1 MKVFIFLIALV
12 ITACVPQPK
21 SIHQVDIENNSSETI
36 NNLSQVRIGLDIL
49 LEEKLDLIRNKSIAL
64 VTNHS
69 GLDKNGV
76 PNYKRLMTQKNVK
89 LKIIFSPEHGLFG
102 EAADGEKVNY
112 NGQLNTLPPVASLY
126 GSNRKPKKEQLEG
139 VDVIIYDIQ
148 DVGARFYTYITTLG
162 QIMEVASNQ
171 GIQIMILD
179 RPNPIT
185 GIKVEGPILDLNNR
199 SYVGYYPIPIRYGLT
214 IGELAKMIIGEKWI
228 EATPELIIVPMLG
241 WQRNYWMDEIN
252 IKWVNPSPN
261 IPDLET
267 AIVYPGMCLF
277 EATNINEGRGTKK
290 PFKRFGAPWINKQ
303 KLSIQ
308 LNNLNLAGVV
318 FKPISYIPVDIKG
331 VANNPKYENQVCNGI
346 EIIITNRNDFN
357 SINTALSILSI
368 ISKEYPDTFE
378 INKSRMKKLW
388 GKDNLLDSLHS
399 NEVFDKSIDS
409 FNDASIKYHLYD

>member
-1 MKVFIFLIALV
+1 MKGLIFLSSLV
-12 ITACVPQPK
+12 ITACVPQPR
-21 SIHQVDIENNSSETI
+21 SIHQVDSENNPFDTI

-49 LEEKLDLIRNKSIAL
+49 LEEKLDLIKNKSIAL

-76 PNYKRLMTQKNVK
+76 PNYKRLMIQKDVK

-126 GSNRKPKKEQLEG
+126 GNSRKPKKEQLEG

-148 DVGARFYTYITTLG
+148 DVGARFYTYISTLG
-162 QIMEVASNQ
+162 QIMEVASQQ
-171 GIQIMILD
+171 GIPIMVLD

-185 GIKVEGPILDLNNR
+185 GIKIEGPILDLKNQ
-199 SYVGYYPIPIRYGLT
+199 SDVGYYPIPIRYGLT

-228 EATPELIIVPMLG
+228 DATPELIIVPMLG
-241 WQRNYWMDEIN
+241 WQRGHWMDEIN
-252 IKWVNPSPN
+252 TNWVNPSPN

-267 AIVYPGMCLF
+267 AIAYPGMCLF
-277 EATNINEGRGTKK
+277 EATNINEGRGSKK

-303 KLSIQ
+303 KLSIE

-318 FKPISYIPVDIKG
+318 FKPISYIPIDIKG

-357 SINTALSILSI
+357 SVNTALSILSI
-368 ISKEYPDTFE
+368 ISKEFPGSFE

-388 GKDNLLDSLHS
+388 GKENFLDSLHS
-399 NEVFDKSIDS
+399 NGVFDVSLDN
-409 FNDASIKYHLYD
+409 FNDASKKYHLYD

>member
-1 MKVFIFLIALV
+1 MKGFFFLSSLV
-12 ITACVPQPK
+12 ITACVTQPK
-21 SIHQVDIENNSSETI
+21 SIHQVDSENNPFDTI

-49 LEEKLDLIRNKSIAL
+49 LEEKLDLIKNKSIAL

-76 PNYKRLMTQKNVK
+76 PNYKRLMIQKDVK

-126 GSNRKPKKEQLEG
+126 GNSRKPKKEQLEG

-148 DVGARFYTYITTLG
+148 DVGARFYTYISTLG
-162 QIMEVASNQ
+162 QIMEVASQQ
-171 GIQIMILD
+171 GIPIMVLD

-185 GIKVEGPILDLNNR
+185 GLKIEGPILDLKNQ
-199 SYVGYYPIPIRYGLT
+199 SDVGYYPIPIRYGLT

-228 EATPELIIVPMLG
+228 DATPELIIVPMLG
-241 WQRNYWMDEIN
+241 WQRGHWMDEIN
-252 IKWVNPSPN
+252 TNWVNPSPN

-267 AIVYPGMCLF
+267 AIAYPGMCLF
-277 EATNINEGRGTKK
+277 EATNINEGRGSKK

-303 KLSIQ
+303 KLSIE

-318 FKPISYIPVDIKG
+318 FKPISYIPIDIKG

-357 SINTALSILSI
+357 SVNTALSILSI
-368 ISKEYPDTFE
+368 ISKEFPGSFE

-388 GKDNLLDSLHS
+388 GKENFLDSLQS
-399 NEVFDKSIDS
+399 NGVFDVSLDNFK
-409 FNDASIKYHLYD
+409 DASKKYHLYD

>member
-1 MKVFIFLIALV
+1 MKGLIFLSSLV

-21 SIHQVDIENNSSETI
+21 SIHQVDSENNPFDTI

-49 LEEKLDLIRNKSIAL
+49 LEEKLDLIKNKSIAL

-76 PNYKRLMTQKNVK
+76 PNYKRLMIQKDVK

-126 GSNRKPKKEQLEG
+126 GNSRKPKKEQLEG

-148 DVGARFYTYITTLG
+148 DVGARFYTYISTLG
-162 QIMEVASNQ
+162 QIMEVASQQ
-171 GIQIMILD
+171 GIPIMVLD

-185 GIKVEGPILDLNNR
+185 GIKIEGPILDLKNQ
-199 SYVGYYPIPIRYGLT
+199 SDVGYYPIPIRYGLT

-228 EATPELIIVPMLG
+228 DATPELIIVPMLG
-241 WQRNYWMDEIN
+241 WQRGHWMDEIN
-252 IKWVNPSPN
+252 TNWVNPSPN

-267 AIVYPGMCLF
+267 AIAYPGMCLF
-277 EATNINEGRGTKK
+277 EATNINEGRGSKK

-303 KLSIQ
+303 KLSIE

-318 FKPISYIPVDIKG
+318 FKPISYIPIDIKG

-357 SINTALSILSI
+357 SVNTALSILSI
-368 ISKEYPDTFE
+368 ISKEFPGSFE

-388 GKDNLLDSLHS
+388 GKENFLDSLQS
-399 NEVFDKSIDS
+399 NGVFDVSLDNFI
-409 FNDASIKYHLYD
+409 DASKKYHLYD

>member
-1 MKVFIFLIALV
+1 MKGLIFLSSLV

-21 SIHQVDIENNSSETI
+21 SIHQVDSENNPFDTI

-49 LEEKLDLIRNKSIAL
+49 LEEKLDLIKNKSIAL

-76 PNYKRLMTQKNVK
+76 PNYKRLMIQKDVK

-126 GSNRKPKKEQLEG
+126 GNSRKPKKEQLEG

-148 DVGARFYTYITTLG
+148 DVGARFYTYISTLG
-162 QIMEVASNQ
+162 QIMEVASQQ
-171 GIQIMILD
+171 GIPIMVLD

-185 GIKVEGPILDLNNR
+185 GIKIEGPILDLKNQ
-199 SYVGYYPIPIRYGLT
+199 SDVGYYPIPIRYGLT

-228 EATPELIIVPMLG
+228 DATPELIIVPMLG
-241 WQRNYWMDEIN
+241 WQRGHWMDEIN
-252 IKWVNPSPN
+252 TNWVNPSPN

-267 AIVYPGMCLF
+267 AIAYPGMCLF
-277 EATNINEGRGTKK
+277 EATNINEGRGSKK

-303 KLSIQ
+303 KLSIE

-318 FKPISYIPVDIKG
+318 FKPISYIPIDIKG

-357 SINTALSILSI
+357 SVNTALSILSI
-368 ISKEYPDTFE
+368 ISKEFPGSFE

-388 GKDNLLDSLHS
+388 GKENFLDSLQS
-399 NEVFDKSIDS
+399 NGVFDVSLDN
-409 FNDASIKYHLYD
+409 FNDASKKYHLYD

>member
-1 MKVFIFLIALV
+1 MKGLIFLSSLV

-21 SIHQVDIENNSSETI
+21 SIHQVDSENNPFDTI

-49 LEEKLDLIRNKSIAL
+49 LEEKLDLIKNKSIAL

-76 PNYKRLMTQKNVK
+76 PNYKRLMIQKDVK

-126 GSNRKPKKEQLEG
+126 GNSRKPKKEQLEG

-148 DVGARFYTYITTLG
+148 DVGARFYTYISTLG
-162 QIMEVASNQ
+162 QIMEVASQQ
-171 GIQIMILD
+171 GIPIMVLD

-185 GIKVEGPILDLNNR
+185 GIKIEGPILDLKNQ
-199 SYVGYYPIPIRYGLT
+199 SDVGYYPIPIRYGLT

-228 EATPELIIVPMLG
+228 DATPELIIVPMLG
-241 WQRNYWMDEIN
+241 WQRGHWMDEIN
-252 IKWVNPSPN
+252 TNWVNPSPN

-267 AIVYPGMCLF
+267 AIAYPGMCLF
-277 EATNINEGRGTKK
+277 EATNINEGRGSKK

-303 KLSIQ
+303 KLSIE

-318 FKPISYIPVDIKG
+318 FKPISYIPIDIKG

-346 EIIITNRNDFN
+346 EIIITNRNDYN
-357 SINTALSILSI
+357 SVNTALSILSI
-368 ISKEYPDTFE
+368 ISKEFPGSFE

-388 GKDNLLDSLHS
+388 GKENFLDSLQS
-399 NEVFDKSIDS
+399 NGVFDVSLDN
-409 FNDASIKYHLYD
+409 FNDASKKYHLYD